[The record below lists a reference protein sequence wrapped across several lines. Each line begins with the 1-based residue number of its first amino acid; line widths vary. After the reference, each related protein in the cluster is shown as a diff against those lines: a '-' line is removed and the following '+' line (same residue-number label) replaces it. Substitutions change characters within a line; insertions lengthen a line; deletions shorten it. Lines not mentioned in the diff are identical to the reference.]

1 MKVTTN
7 YEMVFISI
15 STHLSDKTAKPMIF
29 LTSKDTDCLEGYAHT
44 ASIMEL
50 ILQNFLRELFI
61 IYSFKKYL
69 GAYIG

>member
-7 YEMVFISI
+7 YETVFISI

-50 ILQNFLRELFI
+50 IYRT
-61 IYSFKKYL
+61 S
-69 GAYIG
+69 